1 MENSLNQQTYERIR
15 RDIMT
20 FSLKPGEI
28 VSAAKLAERYD
39 VSRTPVREA
48 LVRLHDDGMVDIYP
62 KSKSM
67 VSKINVRL
75 AQQEWFIRKTLELGM
90 VDSFFDKVTPKDIE
104 LMKDFYQ
111 KQVQV
116 TLQERTHESACEYLR
131 LDNEFHKVTYRVAGE
146 QLASNV
152 ISNTMSHY
160 SRMRL
165 MIDMESVNQDRTV
178 SDHQEL
184 IELAEAGDKE
194 GYRTCLSRHM
204 GYIIQDIE
212 NVRQQYPGLLEME

>member
-15 RDIMT
+15 SDIMT
-20 FSLKPGEI
+20 FSLKPGET

-90 VDSFFDKVTPKDIE
+90 VDSFFDKVTQKDIE
-104 LMKDFYQ
+104 LMKDFYH
-111 KQVQV
+111 KQVQI
-116 TLQERTHESACEYLR
+116 TLQERTHESSCEYLR

-146 QLASNV
+146 QLAANV

-165 MIDMESVNQDRTV
+165 MIDLESVNQDRTV
-178 SDHQEL
+178 SDHREL
-184 IELAEAGDKE
+184 IELAEAGDRE
-194 GYRTCLSRHM
+194 GYRKCLSRHM